1 MQLWDTAGQE
11 KFQTL
16 GVTFYRG
23 AECCVLVFDMTNMKS
38 FETLESWREE
48 FLKFTDN
55 KDDKFPFVVIGNKS
69 DKVDE
74 RKVPTERAR
83 SWAEGYG

>member
-1 MQLWDTAGQE
+1 
-11 KFQTL
+11 
-16 GVTFYRG
+16 
-23 AECCVLVFDMTNMKS
+23 MKS

-83 SWAEGYG
+83 AWAEGYGYHYFECSAKDNHNVAEAFKAVAKVSYENAKLDEP